1 MLGALCGALPG
12 TGSGADCRAGGPDGD
27 RAHPSS
33 GFRATLSASRATRRD
48 DPQAQH
54 DRARQKAAEAASEEV
69 AGMTIKCLRRADGFH
84 EFMKTSLGDK
94 TLAFA
99 FTSSASV
106 GRLAKGGIRLH
117 EPLPLAIIAKGR
129 GWLMMH
135 SSFAETYSARYKV
148 LVSIASAVRPCIGG
162 LNREPFQIA

>member
-1 MLGALCGALPG
+1 
-12 TGSGADCRAGGPDGD
+12 
-27 RAHPSS
+27 
-33 GFRATLSASRATRRD
+33 
-48 DPQAQH
+48 
-54 DRARQKAAEAASEEV
+54 
-69 AGMTIKCLRRADGFH
+69 MTIKCLRRADGFH

-129 GWLMMH
+129 GGKRVLAGPLMMR
-135 SSFAETYSARYKV
+135 SSLPKLIRLDTRYSSV
-148 LVSIASAVRPCIGG
+148 
-162 LNREPFQIA
+162 